1 MWNPNPF
8 FGGYQQPQQYQQPVR
23 AQVPQVN
30 GEGGAKAY
38 SLAPNSSILLLDTTA
53 PIVWHKCTDSAG
65 YPTLTPYTITPY
77 QPAPPVDINDLA
89 ARISKLEDKL
99 NESHIASNE
108 SWKPADPANISAA
121 NRPGQKHDG
130 DARANAAG
138 NADARR
144 A

>member
-8 FGGYQQPQQYQQPVR
+8 FGGYQQPQQYQQR
-23 AQVPQVN
+23 TEIAQVN

-77 QPAPPVDINDLA
+77 QPTPPVDINELA

-99 NESHIASNE
+99 NAESHTASNE
-108 SWKPADPANISAA
+108 SWKPADPANIPAAYSAS
-121 NRPGQKHDG
+121 QKHDG
-130 DARANAAG
+130 DARASAAG